1 MKNKMRLLISYK
13 CLLWCFALGALILEG
28 TSLALYLT
36 KWSGYTWILY
46 TISAFGFVFVGVSIA
61 MLLCI
66 EFDKRL
72 NDFKDEEE

>member
-1 MKNKMRLLISYK
+1 MKNKIKLLLSYK
-13 CLLWCFALGALILEG
+13 CLLWGFALGALILEG
-28 TSLALYLT
+28 VSLALYLT

-72 NDFKDEEE
+72 KDIDSDK

>member
-1 MKNKMRLLISYK
+1 MKNKMKLLLSYK
-13 CLLWCFALGALILEG
+13 CLLWSFALGALILEG
-28 TSLALYLT
+28 VSLALYLT

-72 NDFKDEEE
+72 KDIDSDE

>member
-1 MKNKMRLLISYK
+1 MKDKMRLLLSYK
-13 CLLWCFALGALILEG
+13 CLLWSFALGALILEG

-72 NDFKDEEE
+72 KDIDSDK